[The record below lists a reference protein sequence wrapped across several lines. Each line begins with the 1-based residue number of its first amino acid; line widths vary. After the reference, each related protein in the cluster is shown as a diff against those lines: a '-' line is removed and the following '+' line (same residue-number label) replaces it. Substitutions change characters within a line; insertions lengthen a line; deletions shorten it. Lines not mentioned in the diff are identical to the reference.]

1 MTTQP
6 SNQQETVEL
15 LIRKMRV
22 LWSALVAS
30 VAMYYLLT
38 LFAERAEDA
47 QPNDVLFLVLVAI
60 AISTT
65 LASFVIKKKFFAKA
79 EEQQQV
85 QLVQQGFIIA
95 AALTEVAA
103 LLGVLDYFVT
113 GDRYYYVLFL
123 FAACG
128 QLLHY
133 PRREPFLHATFK
145 SSTF

>member
-60 AISTT
+60 AILTT

>member
-22 LWSALVAS
+22 LWSALLAS

-38 LFAERAEDA
+38 LFAERPEDA

-103 LLGVLDYFVT
+103 LLGVVDYFVT